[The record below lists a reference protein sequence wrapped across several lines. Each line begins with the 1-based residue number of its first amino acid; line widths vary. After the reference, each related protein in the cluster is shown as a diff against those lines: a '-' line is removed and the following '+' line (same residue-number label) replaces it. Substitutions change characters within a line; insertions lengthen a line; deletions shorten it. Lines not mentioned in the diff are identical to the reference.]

1 MKIQADL
8 ATGRKP
14 INDHLSSIG
23 WAAVAVGGLVLA
35 LVATFGPPEGR
46 VAGTGAAR
54 LVIALPDPLK
64 VAILGLFAVVALL
77 LLALLF
83 PRHLRRRKKDDELFE
98 LVYEPPKVSPWV
110 IVVLALVILLPLSL
124 AGYFFWLEWQKFEPG
139 MVVHTPPSGSSVH
152 GLSSA
157 HEAAKPFVSMP
168 LFSWSVAL
176 LGLVAV
182 LGCVG
187 LMLWIFFGDRL
198 GEWWEGPVAQPRASE
213 RLIEAIEESLDTL
226 RREPNARRAIVI
238 CYRYFER
245 AVAGAGLSRFPWET
259 PMEFMRKTL
268 STLRLPQEAVRVLTE
283 LFQVSK
289 FSHHQVGP
297 NERDLAVDSL
307 GAIKAALEQD
317 ATHVSS
323 A

>member
-1 MKIQADL
+1 MKIQADF

-14 INDHLSSIG
+14 INDHLASIG

-35 LVATFGPPEGR
+35 LVATFGPPEGP
-46 VAGTGAAR
+46 VAGTGAVR
-54 LVIALPDPLK
+54 LVLALPDPLK
-64 VAILGLFAVVALL
+64 VAILGLFAVAALL

-124 AGYFFWLEWQKFEPG
+124 AGYFFWLEWQTFEPG
-139 MVVHTPPSGSSVH
+139 VLAHTPPSSSSLGS
-152 GLSSA
+152 LSSA
-157 HEAAKPFVSMP
+157 HDAAKPFVSMP

-176 LGLVAV
+176 LALVAV
-182 LGCVG
+182 LGCIG

-198 GEWWEGPVAQPRASE
+198 DEWWEGPVAQSRASE
-213 RLIEAIEESLDTL
+213 RLIDAIEDSLDTL
-226 RREPNARRAIVI
+226 RREPDVRRAIVM

-268 STLRLPQEAVRVLTE
+268 STLRLPQEAVLALTE

-289 FSHHQVGP
+289 FSQHQVGP
-297 NERDLAVDSL
+297 SERDLAVDSL

-317 ATHVSS
+317 AIHVSS